1 MPAHPPLFGRPYEAR
16 FRGLRPASTSRPLP
30 DRPPESRAP
39 TTSPL
44 QPGRIFRD
52 AEGVE
57 WCVTEERFGEYDR
70 RRGASLIFSSESV
83 VRRVRDYP
91 AEWRGL
97 SEVALLALSWKV

>member
-1 MPAHPPLFGRPYEAR
+1 M
-16 FRGLRPASTSRPLP
+16 
-30 DRPPESRAP
+30 
-39 TTSPL
+39 
-44 QPGRIFRD
+44 
-52 AEGVE
+52 
-57 WCVTEERFGEYDR
+57 TEERFGEYDR